1 MAEKSQTGNL
11 WQELCQLYRLLSPGR
26 RRQLHWLLMLMLAT
40 AASEM
45 LSLGVALPFL
55 SALSDAN
62 ELLTRPGWQPIWQQL
77 GVTDSRHLVVVSAL
91 AFGLGM
97 LVCNGLRLLSIR
109 IQYWYSAVLT
119 TDVSCEVY
127 RRTLYQPYSFHLR
140 HSSND
145 LIAALTTD
153 IACFYGIVGSVLS
166 LAVSAAIAVA
176 VTISVVTVNPA
187 IALWSGAVMGT
198 FYTLL
203 LRYSRS
209 ALARNGHIQ
218 SVQSRKMIRSLQ
230 EGIGSIRDVILD
242 GSQDFFEQSYR
253 QADHDSRVAGA
264 QNTFIALS
272 PKFLT
277 ETVAMVAI
285 AVLTVVMVYRE
296 ENLNQMLPMIGVLAL
311 AANRLLPA
319 LQNCF
324 GSLANIRGFQASLQ
338 RILNALQRPIVPSS
352 LVGASPA
359 PMYSDLRFERVWFR
373 YGEGHPWV
381 LQDLSFKIKAKTTVA
396 FVGSTGSGKSTT
408 SDLILGLLQPDRG
421 EVLVDGEPLRGER
434 LRSWQRTIAHVPQ
447 HIFLSDAT
455 VAENIAFGTPM
466 EAIDLERVRRAAQL
480 AQIADFIES
489 RQDGYYSVVGER
501 GISLS
506 GGQRQRIGIAR
517 ALYKQAS
524 VMILD
529 EATSALDN
537 ATEREV
543 MAAIEGLS
551 GELTIILI
559 AHRLTT
565 VERCD
570 QVIEL
575 HQGQVAAQGSYGEL
589 LSQSASFRAMVGTI

>member
-11 WQELCQLYRLLSPGR
+11 WQELWQIYRLLPPGR
-26 RRQLHWLLMLMLAT
+26 RRQLHWLLLLMLVT
-40 AASEM
+40 AASEI
-45 LSLGVALPFL
+45 LSLAVALPFL
-55 SALSDAN
+55 SSLSDAHVFLQN
-62 ELLTRPGWQPIWQQL
+62 PKWQLLWQHL
-77 GVTDSRHLVVVSAL
+77 GVREARQVVIYLAL
-91 AFGLGM
+91 AFGLSVI
-97 LVCNGLRLLSIR
+97 LCNTLRLLTIR
-109 IQYWYSAVLT
+109 AQFWCTAAIT

-127 RRTLYQPYSFHLR
+127 RRTLRQPYSFHLR

-145 LIAALTTD
+145 LIAALTKD
-153 IACFYGIVGSVLS
+153 IECFRGVVEATLSLVVSIAVVVALTISIVSINPLIALGSALVLGSFYGV
-166 LAVSAAIAVA
+166 
-176 VTISVVTVNPA
+176 
-187 IALWSGAVMGT
+187 
-198 FYTLL
+198 L
-203 LRYSRS
+203 LRLNRR
-209 ALARNGHIQ
+209 ALVNNSYIQ
-218 SVQSRKMIRSLQ
+218 SSQSRELVKYLQ
-230 EGIGSIRDVILD
+230 EGVGGIRDVILE
-242 GSQDFFEQSYR
+242 GSQAVFETRYR
-253 QADHDSRVAGA
+253 QVDKLYRLASAR
-264 QNTFIALS
+264 NTFIALS

-277 ETVAMVAI
+277 ETMAMVSI
-285 AVLTVVMVYRE
+285 ALLTVTLAYQGQD
-296 ENLNQMLPMIGVLAL
+296 LNQILPLLGVLAL

-324 GSLANIRGFQASLQ
+324 GSLANIRGFQVSLQ
-338 RILNALQRPIVPSS
+338 QVLRALQRLTVPS
-352 LVGASPA
+352 LAGTSPV
-359 PMYSDLRFERVWFR
+359 PLRSELRFERVWFR
-373 YGEGHPWV
+373 YGDGHPWV

-408 SDLILGLLQPDRG
+408 ADLLLGLLQPDRG
-421 EVLVDGEPLRGER
+421 EVLVDGEPLQGER
-434 LRSWQRTIAHVPQ
+434 LRSWQHTIAHVPQ

-455 VAENIAFGTPM
+455 VAENIAFGVPP
-466 EAIDLERVRRAAQL
+466 EAIDLDRVRRAAQL

-489 RQDGYYSVVGER
+489 RRDGYYSIVGER

-524 VMILD
+524 VIILD

-589 LSQSASFRAMVGTI
+589 LSQSASFRAMAGT

>member
-1 MAEKSQTGNL
+1 MAETSQTGNL
-11 WQELCQLYRLLSPGR
+11 WQELWQLYRLLPPGR
-26 RRQLHWLLMLMLAT
+26 RRQLHWLLALMLVT

-45 LSLGVALPFL
+45 VSLAVALPFL

-62 ELLTRPGWQPIWQQL
+62 ELLTRPGWQPLWRQL
-77 GVTDSRHLVVVSAL
+77 GVTDARQLVIVSAL

-97 LVCNGLRLLSIR
+97 GLCNGLRLLSIR
-109 IQYWYSAVLT
+109 IQYWYAAALT

-140 HSSND
+140 HSSSD
-145 LIAALTTD
+145 LIAALTHD
-153 IACFYGIVGSVLS
+153 IGCFYGVVSAVLS
-166 LAVSAAIAVA
+166 LAVSTAIAAAI
-176 VTISVVTVNPA
+176 TISVITVNPA
-187 IALWSGAVMGT
+187 VALGT
-198 FYTLL
+198 AAILGIFYALL
-203 LRYSRS
+203 LRYSRA
-209 ALARNGHIQ
+209 ALARNGNIQ
-218 SVQSRKMIRSLQ
+218 SAESRRMIRSLQ
-230 EGIGSIRDVILD
+230 EGIGSIRDVIID
-242 GSQDFFEQSYR
+242 GSQPFFEQSYR
-253 QADHDSRVAGA
+253 RADRSNRIATA
-264 QNTFIALS
+264 RNTFIALS

-285 AVLTVVMVYRE
+285 AVLTVVMVYRG

-324 GSLANIRGFQASLQ
+324 GSIANIRGFQASLQ
-338 RILNALQRPIVPSS
+338 RILSALHRPVVPSS
-352 LVGASPA
+352 VTEAPPA
-359 PMYSDLRFERVWFR
+359 PLCSDLRFDRVCFR

-381 LQDLSFKIKAKTTVA
+381 LQDLSFTIKARTTVA

-408 SDLILGLLQPDRG
+408 ADLILGLLQPDQG
-421 EVLVDGEPLRGER
+421 SVLVDGEPLRGER
-434 LRSWQRTIAHVPQ
+434 LGSWQRTIAHVPQ

-455 VAENIAFGTPM
+455 VAENIAFGVPP
-466 EAIDLERVRRAAQL
+466 EDIDLEQVRRAAQL

-489 RQDGYYSVVGER
+489 RRDGYYSIVGER

-524 VMILD
+524 VLILD

-589 LSQSASFRAMVGTI
+589 FLQSASFRAMVGN

>member
-45 LSLGVALPFL
+45 LSLAIALPFL
-55 SALSDAN
+55 SSLSDAH
-62 ELLTRPGWQPIWQQL
+62 LLLQDSKWQPLWQYL
-77 GVTDSRHLVVVSAL
+77 GVREARQVVIYLAL
-91 AFGLGM
+91 AFGLSVI
-97 LVCNGLRLLSIR
+97 LCNTLRLLTIR
-109 IQYWYSAVLT
+109 TQFWCTAIIT
-119 TDVSCEVY
+119 TDVSCEIY
-127 RRTLYQPYSFHLR
+127 RRTLRQPYSFHLR

-153 IACFYGIVGSVLS
+153 VECFRGVVEATLS
-166 LAVSAAIAVA
+166 LVVSTAVVVA
-176 VTISVVTVNPA
+176 LTISVVSINPL
-187 IALWSGAVMGT
+187 IALGAAVVMGT
-198 FYTLL
+198 FYGVL
-203 LRYSRS
+203 LRLSRR
-209 ALARNGHIQ
+209 ALATNSYIQ
-218 SVQSRKMIRSLQ
+218 SHQSRELVKYLQ
-230 EGIGSIRDVILD
+230 EGVGGIRDVILE
-242 GSQDFFEQSYR
+242 GSQGVFETRYR
-253 QADHDSRVAGA
+253 QVDKLYRLASAR
-264 QNTFIALS
+264 NTFIALS

-277 ETVAMVAI
+277 EAMAMVSI
-285 AVLTVVMVYRE
+285 ALLTVTLAYQGQG
-296 ENLNQMLPMIGVLAL
+296 LNQILPLLGVLAL

-324 GSLANIRGFQASLQ
+324 GSLANMRGFQVSLQ
-338 RILNALQRPIVPSS
+338 QVLKALQRPIVPS
-352 LVGASPA
+352 LGGISPS
-359 PMYSDLRFERVWFR
+359 PLSSNLCFERVWFR